1 MTAMTDPADQRRQRL
16 LGMGCAVAASA
27 AFSVNDVSIKF
38 LSGDYALHQVILT
51 RSLIGMAFLF
61 AVLLPFNGGF
71 PALRTAQPGKHALR
85 GLCVVSSNIFYFM
98 GLAALTLADTVTIF
112 FVAPLMVTAL
122 SVPLLGETVG
132 PRRWAAVFAG
142 LVGVA
147 VMMRPGQGVF
157 TWAFVLPVLS
167 ALAYALMH
175 IMTRRMGGRESAV
188 TMTFYVQLSF
198 VLFSLTM
205 GLFLGSGSYAGSAD
219 PSLAFLTRPWV
230 WPPPGDWLIM
240 AATGLGSCI
249 GGVFIAQAYRLC
261 EASLAAPFE
270 YAAIPFAIG
279 WGYLVFGHWPDGTA
293 VLGITLICGAGL
305 YTVWREAIRGGGSQ
319 PGREMP

>member
-1 MTAMTDPADQRRQRL
+1 MIAITDPADLRRQRL

-27 AFSVNDVSIKF
+27 AFSVNDVAIKF

-51 RSLIGMAFLF
+51 RSLIGMTLLF
-61 AVLLPFNGGF
+61 TVLLPFNGGF
-71 PALRTAQPGKHALR
+71 TALRTAQPGKHALR
-85 GLCVVSSNIFYFM
+85 GASVVLSNICYFM
-98 GLAALTLADTVTIF
+98 GLAALTLTDTVTIF

-122 SVPLLGETVG
+122 SVPLLGERVG
-132 PRRWAAVFAG
+132 PRRWAAVLVG
-142 LVGVA
+142 LIGVA

-167 ALAYALMH
+167 ALAYACMH

-205 GLFLGSGSYAGSAD
+205 GLLLGDGRYAGRTD

-230 WPPPGDWLIM
+230 WPPGDDWLVM
-240 AATGLGSCI
+240 AATGFGSAI
-249 GGVFIAQAYRLC
+249 GGVLIAQAYKLC

-270 YAAIPFAIG
+270 YVAIPLSIA
-279 WGYLVFGHWPDGTA
+279 WGYLVFNDWPDGTA
-293 VLGITLICGAGL
+293 FLGIALICSAGL
-305 YTVWREAIRGGGSQ
+305 YTVWREAIRGARQAPKGQ
-319 PGREMP
+319 MP